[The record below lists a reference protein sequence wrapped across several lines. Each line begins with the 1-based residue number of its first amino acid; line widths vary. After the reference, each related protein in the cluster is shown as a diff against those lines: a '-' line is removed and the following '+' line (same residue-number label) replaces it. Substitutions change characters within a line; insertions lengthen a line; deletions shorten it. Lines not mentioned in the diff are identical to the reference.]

1 MHRAVRCLLDYGEK
15 PKIYNSIMYLSGLL
29 IRLESGWNHDTYL
42 NSILYYVPYICI
54 CTVEE
59 MEGMEGISK

>member
-1 MHRAVRCLLDYGEK
+1 
-15 PKIYNSIMYLSGLL
+15 MYLSGLL